1 MVARQAIGAAILG
14 VAGGLVGAAALT
26 RVLGTL
32 LFETSPLDPAA
43 LTGAVLLLL
52 VVAFEASWGPAGR
65 AARVDP
71 TSALRA
77 E

>member
-1 MVARQAIGAAILG
+1 MTAVAARGRTLI
-14 VAGGLVGAAALT
+14 VASLREVA
-26 RVLGTL
+26 VLGAL

-43 LTGAVLLLL
+43 LAGAALLLL
-52 VVAFEASWGPAGR
+52 GVAFGASWGPAGR

-71 TSALRA
+71 ASALRA